1 MQNGQPGDSALSLD
15 HARELLKAG
24 RTGEAEAICR
34 GVLQI
39 RPEDAQALYLLGL
52 LAHRRGDTR
61 AGIELIER
69 AAGRPEAPSGCL
81 TTLAHLYALVGRL
94 DQALNAGRIGVQRQP
109 DAPQPIFN
117 LGAIHFERG
126 ELGDAAAC
134 FRQAQ
139 RLDPNFAPAH
149 LELGHILLLIGDFRA
164 GWIEYEWRFRLETTR
179 HLIPRFAVPLWDGGP
194 LPGSRILLIGDQGY
208 GDTIQFARYAPMAAE
223 HCAEILVG
231 CSPEL
236 LPLISTVRGVGRC
249 FVRWEHIPPFDAY
262 CAVSSLP
269 GLFKTELASIP
280 GAVPYLRSDPAIVRQ
295 WADRLEPACGRSR
308 LRVGVVWAGRP
319 SHPRDR
325 LRSMRWTELQALEQI
340 PGVALIALQKDIPAG
355 DRPDLARST
364 DVIDVASA
372 LANFSETAAVLEN
385 IDLLVAVDSS
395 VAHLA
400 GALGK
405 PVWLMLPW
413 MPDWRWM
420 LDREDNPWYPTMRL
434 FRQRTRGDWAGVVA
448 RVANELRAVVDGDR
462 GKLMPIKLMM
472 TGAMS
477 ARMGE

>member
-1 MQNGQPGDSALSLD
+1 MQNGHSADSALALG

-24 RTGEAEAICR
+24 RAGEAEAICR
-34 GVLQI
+34 SVLQT
-39 RPEDAQALYLLGL
+39 RPEDASALHLLGIL
-52 LAHRRGDTR
+52 THRRGDTR

-69 AAGRPEAPSGCL
+69 AAGRPDAPSGCF
-81 TTLAHLYALVGRL
+81 TTLAHLYALDGRL
-94 DQALNAGRIGVQRQP
+94 DQALSAGRIAVQRSP
-109 DAPQPIFN
+109 DAPQAIFN

-126 ELGDAAAC
+126 ELDDAAAC

-139 RLDPNFAPAH
+139 RLDPNFGPAH
-149 LELGHILLLIGDFRA
+149 LELGHILLLTGDFRA

-179 HLIPRFAVPLWDGGP
+179 HLIPRFPVPLWDGGP
-194 LPGSRILLIGDQGY
+194 LPSGRILLIGDQGY

-223 HCAEILVG
+223 RCAEILVG

-280 GAVPYLRSDPAIVRQ
+280 AGVPYLRSDRAIVAQ
-295 WADRLEPACGRSR
+295 WADRLERTCGRSK

-325 LRSMRWTELQALEQI
+325 LRSMRWTELQPLERI

-364 DVIDVASA
+364 DVFDVAAA
-372 LANFSETAAVLEN
+372 LTDFSETAAVLEN
-385 IDLLVAVDSS
+385 IDLLVAADSS

-413 MPDWRWM
+413 IPDWRWM

-434 FRQRTRGDWAGVVA
+434 FRQHARGDWTGVVE
-448 RVANELRAVVDGDR
+448 RVARELRAVVDGDR
-462 GKLMPIKLMM
+462 SRLTPMM
-472 TGAMS
+472 GSLAGMAS
-477 ARMGE
+477 ARRGE